1 MIITAHE
8 HGSAME
14 ACIDCPG
21 VDHLEQEDLKVLLK
35 YVQFANVWID
45 SVRAYSVS
53 DIDCFKEVPGRDECV
68 FQFND

>member
-53 DIDCFKEVPGRDECV
+53 DIDCFKEVSGRDEWV
-68 FQFND
+68 FKLND